1 MLGRKKSM
9 KYTRGC
15 MELASFV
22 VGFDIVE
29 LWTRDPNGNYHCTY
43 VHAAEAG
50 MSSAQSPM
58 DRVAQTHHISPKVC
72 LMENQPRL
80 SFGISRRIS

>member
-1 MLGRKKSM
+1 M

-43 VHAAEAG
+43 VHATEAA
-50 MSSAQSPM
+50 MSSAKSPI
-58 DRVAQTHHISPKVC
+58 DRVAQTISPKVC
-72 LMENQPRL
+72 FVENQPTQTVIWNLL
-80 SFGISRRIS
+80 SNLLKGR